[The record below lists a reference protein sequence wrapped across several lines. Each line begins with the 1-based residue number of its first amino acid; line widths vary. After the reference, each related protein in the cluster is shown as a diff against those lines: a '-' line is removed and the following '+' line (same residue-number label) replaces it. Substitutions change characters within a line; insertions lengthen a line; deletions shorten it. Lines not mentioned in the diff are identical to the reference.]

1 MSLTAGAKLITKYL
15 MRGLKAAEEEYGG
28 EKTSS
33 EVQATL
39 TYLAAVEQL
48 KSVSE
53 ESTATALVQQH
64 GLHLHQMLVRLQQIP
79 QVSHHL
85 YMTRGHKTPS

>member
-1 MSLTAGAKLITKYL
+1 MTAGAKLVTKYL

-33 EVQATL
+33 DVQATL

-48 KSVSE
+48 KSINE
-53 ESTATALVQQH
+53 ESVATALVEQH
-64 GLHLHQMLVRLQQIP
+64 GLHLQQMVVRLQQIP

-85 YMTRGHKTPS
+85 YMTSGHKTPS